1 MLSLEG
7 LHVRATLFRSIRSF
21 FHNRDFLEVDT
32 PVRQPVLIPESN
44 ILPIQAGTGF
54 LQSSPEQCMKR
65 LLARGCRKIFQL
77 CPCFRA
83 NERGRHHLEEFTMLE
98 WYRVAGD
105 YRDLMVDCENLLQHV
120 FRELSGIGQT
130 GRGISESCLGTMTLA
145 EPWERLS
152 VAESFRKYSPV
163 TLKTALSED
172 RFDEIVVE
180 YIEPNLGFSR
190 PTFLYDYPAECAS
203 LSRLKPG
210 NDNVAERFEL
220 YIEGLELANGFSELT
235 DPEEQRNRFL
245 MERELLQPQLGDMKL
260 PERFL
265 EELAG
270 IEKAAGIAF
279 GIDRLLMLLLSES
292 SIEQVVSFSPAD
304 W

>member
-7 LHVRATLFRSIRSF
+7 LHVRGALFRSIRSF
-21 FHNRDFLEVDT
+21 FHSQNFLEVDT

-44 ILPIQAGTGF
+44 IQPIQAGNCF

-65 LLARGCRKIFQL
+65 LLARGCRKIFQI
-77 CPCFRA
+77 CPCFRG

-105 YRDLMVDCENLLQHV
+105 YHDLMVDCEKLLQHV
-120 FRELSGIGQT
+120 FTELSGDSQT
-130 GRGISESCLGTMTLA
+130 GRGVSGSCLGTMTLD
-145 EPWERLS
+145 EPWERVS
-152 VAESFRKYSPV
+152 VGESFRKYSPV
-163 TLKTALSED
+163 ALNTALSED
-172 RFDEIVVE
+172 RFDELLVE
-180 YIEPNLGFSR
+180 YIEPHLGFSR

-210 NDNVAERFEL
+210 SDDVAERFEL
-220 YIEGLELANGFSELT
+220 YIEGVELANGFSELT

-245 MERELLQPQLGDMKL
+245 MERDLLGPQFGDMKL

-279 GIDRLLMLLLSES
+279 GIDRLLMLLLSER
-292 SIEQVVSFSPAD
+292 SIDQVVSFSPVD